1 MVRHFNPDE
10 YEGEDGLKKL
20 LDVLRKSP
28 LQQLPIPDSFARLE
42 AWHSLRHVL
51 TQTGNSTQFWKIRL
65 ALRTLFADDEAPQQ
79 GSEKNRIWWN
89 DDQDAWDGS

>member
-1 MVRHFNPDE
+1 MPAAPPAQPAI
-10 YEGEDGLKKL
+10 EDYFESEMRGYRLLKA
-20 LDVLRKSP
+20 S
-28 LQQLPIPDSFARLE
+28 RLSTSE
-42 AWHSLRHVL
+42 KQHVL